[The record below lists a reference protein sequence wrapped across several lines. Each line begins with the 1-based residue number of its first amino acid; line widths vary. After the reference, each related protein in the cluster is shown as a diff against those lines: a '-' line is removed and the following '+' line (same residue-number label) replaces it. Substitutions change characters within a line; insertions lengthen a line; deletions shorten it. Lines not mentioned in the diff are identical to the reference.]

1 MKTFEVLLV
10 HVYAWVSTSEP
21 TQNTH
26 SESTEWGEIRF
37 RKNDMKYRYD
47 WAEIKHVSDLWCYK
61 LSRMDE
67 VFQGHN
73 PVIACFQA
81 VT

>member
-1 MKTFEVLLV
+1 MK
-10 HVYAWVSTSEP
+10 H
-21 TQNTH
+21 
-26 SESTEWGEIRF
+26 
-37 RKNDMKYRYD
+37 RYD
-47 WAEIKHVSDLWCYK
+47 WAEIKHVSDLWCYQ

-81 VT
+81 VI